1 MVHTP
6 KVVKGTSMG
15 RSKAQ
20 PIQQPDD
27 TTCGPSALKIALS
40 IFGLKKAL
48 LTLIDLCKTNSN
60 GTSTKNL
67 ISAINSLGFS
77 VLAVEYSTLAHLQSA
92 LKYTQNNRRAVMV
105 SYLYDLDERKEPHP
119 DSGHWATVASY
130 LPSKNRIVLLDS
142 ASGKRKSYAWGDFRE
157 RWYDFD
163 LKRKKITKTGKKFKL
178 VRHWQPQL
186 MLVIARDVKHLPKF
200 TSPTSKVFPATN

>member
-1 MVHTP
+1 
-6 KVVKGTSMG
+6 MG

-20 PIQQPDD
+20 PIRQPDD

-40 IFGLKKAL
+40 ILGLRKAL
-48 LTLIDLCKTNSN
+48 STLIDLCKTNSN

-67 ISAINSLGFS
+67 IHAINSLGFS
-77 VLAVEYSTLAHLQSA
+77 VLAVEYSTLSHLQSA
-92 LKYTQNNRRAVMV
+92 LKYTPSNHRAVMV
-105 SYLYDLDERKEPHP
+105 SYLYDLDEREQPHP
-119 DSGHWATVASY
+119 DSGHWATVSSY
-130 LPSKNRIVLLDS
+130 LPSKNKIVLLDS
-142 ASGKRKSYAWGDFRE
+142 ASGKRKSYNWQDFRE

-178 VRHWQPQL
+178 IRHWQPQL

-200 TSPTSKVFPATN
+200 STPTSKLFAVEN

>member
-1 MVHTP
+1 
-6 KVVKGTSMG
+6 MG

-40 IFGLKKAL
+40 ILGLKKAL
-48 LTLIDLCKTNSN
+48 STLIDLCKTNSN

-67 ISAINSLGFS
+67 IHAINTLGFS

-92 LKYTQNNRRAVMV
+92 LKYTPNNHRAVMV
-105 SYLYDLDERKEPHP
+105 SYLYDLDEREQPHP
-119 DSGHWATVASY
+119 DSGHWATVSSY
-130 LPSKNRIVLLDS
+130 LPSKNKIVLLDS
-142 ASGKRKSYAWGDFRE
+142 ASGKRKSYNWQDFRE

-163 LKRKKITKTGKKFKL
+163 LKRKKITKEGKKFKL
-178 VRHWQPQL
+178 IRHWQPQL
-186 MLVIARDVKHLPKF
+186 MLVIARDAKHLPKF
-200 TSPTSKVFPATN
+200 TSPTSKLFAATS

>member
-1 MVHTP
+1 
-6 KVVKGTSMG
+6 MG

-40 IFGLKKAL
+40 IFGVKKSLKS
-48 LTLIDLCKTNSN
+48 LIELCKTNSN

-67 ISAINSLGFS
+67 IHAANSLGFS
-77 VLAVEYSTLAHLQSA
+77 LLAVEYSTLSHLQSA
-92 LKYTQNNRRAVMV
+92 LKYTPNNLRATMV
-105 SYLYDLDERKEPHP
+105 SYLYDLDEKDQPHP

-142 ASGKRKSYAWGDFRE
+142 ATSKRKSYNWQDFRE
-157 RWYDFD
+157 RWFDFD
-163 LKRKKITKTGKKFKL
+163 LKRKKLSKTGKKFKL
-178 VRHWQPQL
+178 IRHWQPQL
-186 MLVIARDVKHLPKF
+186 MLVLAKDVKHLPKF
-200 TSPTSKVFPATN
+200 ETSTSKLFEAIS

>member
-1 MVHTP
+1 
-6 KVVKGTSMG
+6 MG

-27 TTCGPSALKIALS
+27 TACGPSALKIALS
-40 IFGLKKAL
+40 ILGLKKAL
-48 LTLIDLCKTNSN
+48 STLIDLCKTNSN

-67 ISAINSLGFS
+67 IQAINSLGFS

-105 SYLYDLDERKEPHP
+105 SYLYDLNEKNQPHP
-119 DSGHWATVASY
+119 DSGHWATVSSY
-130 LPSKNRIVLLDS
+130 LPSKNKIVLLDS
-142 ASGKRKSYAWGDFRE
+142 ASGKRKSYNWQDFRE

-163 LKRKKITKTGKKFKL
+163 LKRKKITKTGQKFKL
-178 VRHWQPQL
+178 VRQLHPQR
-186 MLVIARDVKHLPKF
+186 MLVIDRDAKIPPKL
-200 TSPTSKVFPATN
+200 SKPTTKLIAVAG